1 MMHPVYLALGSNIGD
16 RARNLQQALEKMP
29 PSVEV
34 IEQSPIYETPPW
46 GVLDQPWFLNQVFR
60 GATELSPRALLDYI
74 KEIEVDMGR
83 SEGKRYGPRIID
95 IDIIFYNHLVYDGP
109 GLQIPHSRLEGRA
122 FVLLPMS
129 KIAPDFIHPVLK
141 RSILEML
148 QDSDFSEIKPY
159 DSTQDSE
166 PPS

>member
-1 MMHPVYLALGSNIGD
+1 
-16 RARNLQQALEKMP
+16 
-29 PSVEV
+29 
-34 IEQSPIYETPPW
+34 
-46 GVLDQPWFLNQVFR
+46 
-60 GATELSPRALLDYI
+60 
-74 KEIEVDMGR
+74 MGR

-109 GLQIPHSRLEGRA
+109 GLQIPHPRLEGRA